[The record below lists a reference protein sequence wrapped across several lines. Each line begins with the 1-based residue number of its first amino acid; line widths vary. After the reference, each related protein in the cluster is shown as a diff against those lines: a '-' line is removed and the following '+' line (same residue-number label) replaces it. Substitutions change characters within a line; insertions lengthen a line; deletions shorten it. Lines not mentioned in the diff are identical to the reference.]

1 MSLLKGHILIS
12 LSCAYMNTPDAK
24 AGGKGKGWEAALALS
39 LCQQCLWCC
48 PNPGTAVC
56 QPMAS
61 SAGTCHQR
69 GAITECPELGGMPR
83 DHPAQHQWNPLQA
96 ASGMLLREVGS
107 ILLETPPLSR
117 KFHIR
122 KDPFWEQWQIAEG
135 IQKGVLWG
143 SCWCTDQ
150 EFVTLRMPE
159 LKRSLQREPKKWR
172 KSIPEPVTCWDGCQ
186 QGWTPPC
193 SPCNGASREMADFGD
208 SVSQVCATKEF
219 FPQSLFITEP
229 KIIFKHF

>member
-1 MSLLKGHILIS
+1 
-12 LSCAYMNTPDAK
+12 
-24 AGGKGKGWEAALALS
+24 
-39 LCQQCLWCC
+39 
-48 PNPGTAVC
+48 
-56 QPMAS
+56 
-61 SAGTCHQR
+61 
-69 GAITECPELGGMPR
+69 MPR

-107 ILLETPPLSR
+107 TLLETPPLSR

-208 SVSQVCATKEF
+208 SVAQVCATKEF